1 MYQRTENTS
10 MIYEFVPGDL
20 HELFVAVLLVDGGE
34 LGLGGRDQ
42 ERGQDLHR
50 GQQLINVVPGHDH
63 VTVFDVS
70 NYVQN
75 GGERFSNGFGLIRAS
90 INRRHSSLQN

>member
-1 MYQRTENTS
+1 

-20 HELFVAVLLVDGGE
+20 HELFVAVLLIDGGE

-63 VTVFDVS
+63 VTVFDVKLCS
-70 NYVQN
+70 KQM
-75 GGERFSNGFGLIRAS
+75 
-90 INRRHSSLQN
+90 INKLNDVVCTHGCIFF